1 MTEYKLG
8 EEVIGERERGRLVKI
23 ACHLVHDRHDAED
36 VVQSVLLKTWARR
49 HQFRGDS
56 TAMTWLSASV
66 KNEAFMYM
74 RRNVY
79 RRERVQLDEIHTRN
93 LADRGIAIERQLSMR
108 AELRRILK
116 VLPAKLREVLVLA
129 DADRGGAAEALH
141 LTRSNFKTRLHRARM
156 RVRQLS
162 GAPLIEGRLTK
173 RAAQQGTL

>member
-8 EEVIGERERGRLVKI
+8 EEVIGERERARLVKI
-23 ACHLVHDRHDAED
+23 ACHLLHDRNDVED

-56 TAMTWLSASV
+56 TVMTWLSASV

-79 RRERVQLDEIHTRN
+79 RCERVQLDEIHTRN
-93 LADRGIAIERQLSMR
+93 LADCGIAIERELSMR

-129 DADRGGAAEALH
+129 DADRGRAAEALH

-156 RVRQLS
+156 RVRRLS
-162 GAPLIEGRLTK
+162 GAPLIEGHLTK
-173 RAAQQGTL
+173 RAVAQSD

>member
-8 EEVIGERERGRLVKI
+8 EQVIGERERARLVKI
-23 ACHLVHDRHDAED
+23 ACHLLHDHNDAED

-93 LADRGIAIERQLSMR
+93 LADCGIAVDRELSAR
-108 AELRRILK
+108 VELRRILK
-116 VLPAKLREVLVLA
+116 VLPPKLREVAVLA
-129 DADRGGAAEALH
+129 DDDRRGAAVALH

-156 RVRQLS
+156 RVRRLS
-162 GAPLIEGRLTK
+162 GARLIEGRLTK